1 MNKQDL
7 VKAIATEAGLSQA
20 DSKKAL
26 EAFEN
31 AVRCAL
37 VKGET
42 VTMIGFGT
50 FSVVQRSARKG
61 VNPASGKPIQIK
73 AKKVARFK
81 VSSRLAEDVAKS
93 K

>member
-26 EAFEN
+26 DAFEN
-31 AVRCAL
+31 AVKKSL
-37 VKGET
+37 VKGES

-50 FSVVQRSARKG
+50 FSVVKRAARKG
-61 VNPASGKPIQIK
+61 INPANGKPLQIK
-73 AKKVARFK
+73 AKKVAKFK
-81 VSSRLAEDVAKS
+81 VGSKLAEAVAK
-93 K
+93 

>member
-26 EAFEN
+26 DAFEN
-31 AVRCAL
+31 AVKGSL
-37 VKGET
+37 LKGET

-50 FSVVQRSARKG
+50 FAGRRKRQKSRR
-61 VNPASGKPIQIK
+61 VKFDK
-73 AKKVARFK
+73 FK
-81 VSSRLAEDVAKS
+81 L
-93 K
+93 